1 MTAWVKIGLR
11 NLVKN
16 LRRSVVTA
24 LAIALGFAAVNLFAG
39 FTDYM
44 YSGNRNVAIYGRCG
58 GHLTIFRKGF
68 LEQGQLNPS
77 RYLLSPEEIKAV
89 NEICQENP
97 HIILV
102 TSQLRITGLVSNGKV
117 STIFIAQG
125 IVPSAAQVFLSR
137 LDAPNI
143 GELFEGRTLE
153 DDKMY
158 GVSMANGLARLL
170 DLKIGSYAVAFTNTV
185 YGQMNALDIEV
196 FQLFDAPSDEM
207 NDKVMQVPLS
217 FARALYDTDGA
228 DRLAVLLDDTKYTES
243 IRNQLQTAFSQR
255 GLELETKTWKEM
267 SEWYR
272 KVKIMFDV
280 IFTFLFSI
288 VFIIVVMSVIN
299 TMSMVVVERTR
310 EIGTLRAL
318 GLRRKG
324 VMSLFAVETSLLS
337 VFGTIGGLFLTF
349 IAWWTVNM
357 IKPTWIPP
365 GISRRVIISIKIVPE
380 FMLYSF
386 IFLIL
391 LCLIASLVP
400 ARRAARQNVVDAL
413 GHV

>member
-16 LRRSVVTA
+16 FRRSVITA

-39 FTDYM
+39 FTKYM
-44 YSGNRNVAIYGRCG
+44 YTGNRDVAIYARCG

-68 LEQGQLNPS
+68 LEKGQLDPA
-77 RYLLSPEEIKAV
+77 RYLLSPEEIRAV
-89 NEICQENP
+89 NAICLDNP
-97 HIILV
+97 HVMLV
-102 TSQLRITGLVSNGKV
+102 TPQLRITGLVSNGKI

-125 IVPSAAQVFLSR
+125 IVPSAIRVFFSR
-137 LDAPNI
+137 LDVPKDVK
-143 GELFEGRTLE
+143 LFEGRELE
-153 DDKMY
+153 DDKSY
-158 GVSMANGLARLL
+158 GVAMTNGLARLL
-170 DLKIGSYAVAFTNTV
+170 DLKIGSYAVAFTNTI
-185 YGQMNALDIEV
+185 YGQMNALDLEV
-196 FQLFDAPSDEM
+196 FKLFDAASDSM
-207 NDKVMQVPLS
+207 DDKIMQVPLS

-228 DRLAVLLDDTKYTES
+228 DRVAVLLDDTKYTES
-243 IRNQLQTAFSQR
+243 IRDQLQTAFSQR
-255 GLELETKTWKEM
+255 GLELEARTWEEM

-280 IFTFLFSI
+280 IFIFLFSI

-299 TMSMVVVERTR
+299 TMGMAVVERTR

-324 VMSLFAVETSLLS
+324 VMLLFAIETSLLG

-349 IAWWTVNM
+349 IGWWTVNM

-365 GISRRVIISIKIVPE
+365 GISRRAIISIKFIPE
-380 FMLYSF
+380 LMLYSF

-391 LCLIASLVP
+391 LCLIASLIP
-400 ARRAARQNVVDAL
+400 ARRAAGQNVVDAL

>member
-16 LRRSVVTA
+16 LRRSVITA

-44 YSGNRNVAIYGRCG
+44 YSGNRNAAIYGRCG

-68 LEQGQLNPS
+68 LEKGQLDPA
-77 RYLLSPEEIKAV
+77 RYLMSPEEIRAV

-125 IVPSAAQVFLSR
+125 VVPSAVHIFLSR

-143 GELFEGRTLE
+143 GKPFKGRALK

-185 YGQMNALDIEV
+185 HGQMNALDMEV
-196 FQLFDAPSDEM
+196 FQLFDAAFDEM
-207 NDKVMQVPLS
+207 NDKIMQVPLP

-228 DRLAVLLDDTKYTES
+228 DRLAVLLDDTKYTEF
-243 IRNQLQTAFSQR
+243 IRDQLQTAFSQR
-255 GLELETKTWKEM
+255 GLEIEIKTWKEM
-267 SEWYR
+267 NEWYR
-272 KVKIMFDV
+272 KVKSMFDV
-280 IFTFLFSI
+280 IFAFLFSI

-324 VMSLFAVETSLLS
+324 VTSLFAIESSLLG
-337 VFGTIGGLFLTF
+337 VFGTIAGLFLTF
-349 IAWWTVNM
+349 AGWWTVNM

-365 GISRRVIISIKIVPE
+365 GISRRVAISIKFVPE

-391 LCLIASLVP
+391 LCLIASLIP
-400 ARRAARQNVVDAL
+400 ARRAAGQNVVDAL

>member
-1 MTAWVKIGLR
+1 MTTWVKIGLR
-11 NLVKN
+11 NLAKN
-16 LRRSVVTA
+16 FRRSVITV
-24 LAIALGFAAVNLFAG
+24 LAIALAFAAVNLFAG

-44 YSGNRNVAIYGRCG
+44 YWGNRKVAIYGRCG
-58 GHLTIFRKGF
+58 GHLTIFRRGF

-77 RYLLSPEEIKAV
+77 RYLLSSEVIEAV

-125 IVPSAAQVFLSR
+125 VVPSAARVFLSR
-137 LDAPNI
+137 LDAPNR
-143 GELFEGRTLE
+143 GKPFKGRALE

-158 GVSMANGLARLL
+158 GVSMTNGLARLL

-185 YGQMNALDIEV
+185 DGQMNALDIEV

-207 NDKVMQVPLS
+207 NDKVMRVPLS

-228 DRLAVLLDDTKYTES
+228 DRLAVLLDDTKHTES
-243 IRNQLQTAFSQR
+243 IRDQLQTAFSQR

-280 IFTFLFSI
+280 IFAFLFSI

-324 VMSLFAVETSLLS
+324 VMLLFAIETSLLG

-349 IAWWTVNM
+349 IGWWTVNM

-365 GISRRVIISIKIVPE
+365 GISRRVIISIQIVPE

-391 LCLIASLVP
+391 LCFIASLVP
-400 ARRAARQNVVDAL
+400 ARRAAGQNVVDAL
-413 GHV
+413 AHV

>member
-16 LRRSVVTA
+16 LRRSVITA
-24 LAIALGFAAVNLFAG
+24 LAIALGFASVNLFAG
-39 FTDYM
+39 FTEYM
-44 YSGNRNVAIYGRCG
+44 YSGNRNVAIYGKCG

-77 RYLLSPEEIKAV
+77 RYLLSPEEIKVV
-89 NEICQENP
+89 NEICKENP

-102 TSQLRITGLVSNGKV
+102 TPQLRITGLVSNGKV

-125 IVPSAAQVFLSR
+125 IVPSTARIFLSR

-143 GELFEGRTLE
+143 GKLFEGRTLE

-158 GVSMANGLARLL
+158 GVSMASGLARLL

-185 YGQMNALDIEV
+185 YGQMNALDMEV
-196 FQLFDAPSDEM
+196 FQLFDAASNEM
-207 NDKVMQVPLS
+207 GDKIMQVPLS

-243 IRNQLQTAFSQR
+243 IRDQLQTAFSQR
-255 GLELETKTWKEM
+255 GLELEAMTWEEM

-280 IFTFLFSI
+280 IFAFLFSI
-288 VFIIVVMSVIN
+288 VFIIVIMSVIN
-299 TMSMVVVERTR
+299 TMGMAVVERTR

-324 VMSLFAVETSLLS
+324 VMLLFAVETSLLG

-349 IAWWTVNM
+349 IGWWTVNM

-365 GISRRVIISIKIVPE
+365 GISRRAIISIKFIPE
-380 FMLYSF
+380 LMLYSF

-391 LCLIASLVP
+391 LCLIASLIP
-400 ARRAARQNVVDAL
+400 ARRAAGQNVVDAL